1 MAHVL
6 PARLGL
12 YVSGPRRSRPAW
24 SWRLIAGADFASGIG
39 MLLIG
44 VAASGLAGIVA
55 LTLGCL
61 VLVEAGCLTAGLR
74 TRMLL
79 RDQDGQANRSNRRQ

>member
-6 PARLGL
+6 PARLGF
-12 YVSGPRRSRPAW
+12 YMSGPRRSRPAW
-24 SWRLIAGADFASGIG
+24 SWRLIAGADFASSIG

-44 VAASGLAGIVA
+44 IAAPGLAGAVA

-61 VLVEAGCLTAGLR
+61 VLVEAGWLTAGLR
-74 TRMLL
+74 TRTVSAD
-79 RDQDGQANRSNRRQ
+79 RNDRPQ

>member
-6 PARLGL
+6 PARLGF
-12 YVSGPRRSRPAW
+12 YMSGPRRSRPAW

-44 VAASGLAGIVA
+44 IAASGLAGAVA

-61 VLVEAGCLTAGLR
+61 VLVEAGCLTARLR
-74 TRMLL
+74 TRTVSAD
-79 RDQDGQANRSNRRQ
+79 RNDRPQ